1 MAVLSP
7 SAKIEIDDA
16 TSHPWTREWHTPR
29 FLPACLIQCFSGA
42 MAVLLPLEIAID
54 GRCNIPPLDEGLA
67 YTKISA
73 GATHNTVLLR
83 SDGCAVAIGEN
94 RDGQCNIPLPE
105 PGICYVGDLT
115 CGRDIALQV
124 ECVRVGDAVTLL
136 CSTLAGEE
144 RFRLTRRERWFGL
157 GDAQKD
163 GFRLTHKRQ
172 TSPISSSF
180 CQMGSCWPNSAAQ
193 IQGHQLRMWLK
204 VLVTSR

>member
-1 MAVLSP
+1 MA
-7 SAKIEIDDA
+7 
-16 TSHPWTREWHTPR
+16 
-29 FLPACLIQCFSGA
+29 G
-42 MAVLLPLEIAID
+42 LLPLEIAID

-124 ECVRVGDAVTLL
+124 ECVRVGDAVTLI

-144 RFRLTRRERWFGL
+144 RFRLTRRER
-157 GDAQKD
+157 
-163 GFRLTHKRQ
+163 
-172 TSPISSSF
+172 
-180 CQMGSCWPNSAAQ
+180 
-193 IQGHQLRMWLK
+193 
-204 VLVTSR
+204 

>member
-1 MAVLSP
+1 MLSP

-124 ECVRVGDAVTLL
+124 ECVRVGDAVTLI

-144 RFRLTRRERWFGL
+144 RFRLTRRER
-157 GDAQKD
+157 
-163 GFRLTHKRQ
+163 
-172 TSPISSSF
+172 
-180 CQMGSCWPNSAAQ
+180 
-193 IQGHQLRMWLK
+193 
-204 VLVTSR
+204 